1 MSGGLLRTV
10 CTAAL
15 VTAVAVTA
23 APAPPWAAAA
33 ERRPGDAA
41 VPVPGEQGAAG
52 PGAEAVPE
60 ALTRLQTL
68 YRDAEEAG
76 ASHSAAERRL
86 KAQRARTARLGRELT
101 RAREE
106 LGRSRVAAGRLAREQ
121 YQGHSEL
128 SSLLRALL
136 ARHPDQAFAQAHL
149 LERAAAHRLTTTARL
164 EKGAERA
171 AALEREARAAL
182 ARERELASA
191 RKRARDTA
199 TRRLRA
205 VEESLASLT
214 AAQIA
219 RLTSPG
225 VRDQVMAAGGPS
237 TFGRRPTERGAK
249 AVRYAVEQIGKPYV
263 WGAEGPW
270 SYDCSGLTSQ
280 AWAAAGLRIPR
291 TSQEQWARLTR
302 VPLSELRPGDLVV
315 YFPGATHVAIYLGDG
330 TVVQAPRPGA
340 VVKVSPVAANPVL
353 GAVRPDP
360 DGAVLGEGA
369 YVPPPLPEGAAAGD
383 DTGYSAAEA
392 PAEAVTSARYS
403 PASAGS

>member
-1 MSGGLLRTV
+1 MSGRLLRTV

-15 VTAVAVTA
+15 VTAVAVPA

-33 ERRPGDAA
+33 HRHPGDAA
-41 VPVPGEQGAAG
+41 VPVPGEQDAA
-52 PGAEAVPE
+52 GAEAVPE

-68 YRDAEEAG
+68 YREAEEAG
-76 ASHSAAERRL
+76 AAHGSAERRL
-86 KAQRARTARLGRELT
+86 KAQRARTARLGRELS

-106 LGRSRVAAGRLAREQ
+106 LGRSRAAAGRLAREQ

-136 ARHPDQAFAQAHL
+136 ARHPDQAFAEAHL

-171 AALEREARAAL
+171 AGLERDARAAL
-182 ARERELASA
+182 ARERDLASA

-199 TRRLRA
+199 TLRLRA

-225 VRDQVMAAGGPS
+225 VRDRITAAGGPG

-249 AVRYAVEQIGKPYV
+249 AVRYAVGQIGKPYV

-302 VPLSELRPGDLVV
+302 VPLGELRPGDLVV
-315 YFPGATHVAIYLGDG
+315 YFPGATHVAIYLGEG